1 MNGHSDPAYERWL
14 ETNIREQKQP
24 GYAMVTVKIPQGN
37 LTGVQMRALA
47 DIARKSGDNLLRVT
61 IDQNL
66 VLAFIPL
73 RRLPQIYTLLGK
85 IGLGEAGAHEIDDV
99 VTCPGAYSCNLALTK
114 SMNLGDALA
123 EEVRGYTDAKVQ
135 KLSIKVSGCPNSCGQ
150 HWIGDLGFYGN
161 ARKINGKEVP
171 YYQMMLGGGYDSDGM
186 MRFGVAIQS
195 IPARLA
201 PVAVRRVLDHYLS
214 NRLADESFRDY
225 VLRHKVET
233 FRTMTND
240 LAKPAELFPEMY
252 QDWGDEVGYSLQLGR
267 GECAS

>member
-1 MNGHSDPAYERWL
+1 MAGPKDYDDIPGTTVFDAQRSRAGYHLNMFCMSLMKEENRKAFKADEAGYLKRFPMTE
-14 ETNIREQKQP
+14 EQRQK
-24 GYAMVTVKIPQGN
+24 
-37 LTGVQMRALA
+37 
-47 DIARKSGDNLLRVT
+47 
-61 IDQNL
+61 
-66 VLAFIPL
+66 VLARDFNGMIAL
-73 RRLPQIYTLLGK
+73 GGNIYYLAKLGATDGRSFQYLAAEMT
-85 IGLGEAGAHEIDDV
+85 GL
-99 VTCPGAYSCNLALTK
+99 TQ
-114 SMNLGDALA
+114 
-123 EEVRGYTDAKVQ
+123 EEYA
-135 KLSIKVSGCPNSCGQ
+135 
-150 HWIGDLGFYGN
+150 
-161 ARKINGKEVP
+161 
-171 YYQMMLGGGYDSDGM
+171 QMMLGGGYDSDGM

-214 NRLADESFRDY
+214 NRLADESFREY